1 MIVIQM
7 KRFVDRMRFELKY
20 NNIINI
26 FSQKFR
32 SCK

>member
-26 FSQKFR
+26 FFTKIQIM
-32 SCK
+32 